1 MTLCQGSR
9 NVSVNYDA
17 CLIRYSDTRF
27 FAAVDFTYG
36 FMSSGT
42 AFASASPYA
51 MDMDTMIT
59 ARSQLMEELAG
70 KAGDWPERFYNYSL
84 PYTDALLG
92 TDVMS
97 GLAQCTR
104 DLAPSECN
112 RCISSYTR
120 LVLQVIPNSTESG
133 RIKGTESGRIKGYSC
148 YLRYQ
153 LGAVEITAPPE
164 PATLAMPP
172 SVPAQRPSTSPTS
185 GSKSS
190 SN

>member
-1 MTLCQGSR
+1 
-9 NVSVNYDA
+9 
-17 CLIRYSDTRF
+17 
-27 FAAVDFTYG
+27 
-36 FMSSGT
+36 
-42 AFASASPYA
+42 

-133 RIKGTESGRIKGYSC
+133 RIKGYSC
-148 YLRYQ
+148 YLTVQPVYLQ
-153 LGAVEITAPPE
+153 LHTIGVASDPE
-164 PATLAMPP
+164 
-172 SVPAQRPSTSPTS
+172 QH
-185 GSKSS
+185 
-190 SN
+190 